1 MLLIDIV
8 THNNKMTCKVLSK
21 TWVYMS
27 IPLIR
32 YNQVSDS
39 QFYFSLI
46 QSLLQFT
53 GYSLIFIIDK

>member
-1 MLLIDIV
+1 MVLIDIV
-8 THNNKMTCKVLSK
+8 TNKIKYKVFSK

-32 YNQVSDS
+32 NNQVSDS

-46 QSLLQFT
+46 QPLLQFT
-53 GYSLIFIIDK
+53 GYLLIFIIDK